1 MLNQIRIAA
10 IAIGLTLYGCQIQI
24 TPEDNP
30 TPRQIGQLNPQ
41 ASSRVSLEAIRMTI
55 LPDQSSPKRTA
66 DITELKTYLAD
77 TLQVP
82 VEIIPA
88 TNYDQA
94 VELLL
99 SGKVNV
105 AYLGPLTY
113 IEASEQ
119 DPTIKPIVA
128 PIDKDS
134 GRPWYTSNIIS
145 KIEIK
150 ELQDLRGKRFAFV
163 NESSTSG
170 FLIPNYHLNSRG
182 IYPAQDFAT
191 TLYGEAHD
199 QTLQLL
205 LEGKVEAIAVDSA
218 TYQTAIKNGTLDPA
232 KYHLLWESKP
242 ITNPPIVISGKL
254 SPSSQLALQKAFI
267 NAPAGL
273 VGINVVNAQGY
284 TIVQD
289 SDYELIRDLYRSR
302 Q

>member
-1 MLNQIRIAA
+1 MLNQTRIAA
-10 IAIGLTLYGCQIQI
+10 IAIGLTLYGCQSIMA
-24 TPEDNP
+24 PEQRQPPQQMAQNP
-30 TPRQIGQLNPQ
+30 KNEDDAP
-41 ASSRVSLEAIRMTI
+41 LEAIQITI
-55 LPDQSSPKRTA
+55 LPDQSSTERTA
-66 DITELKTYLAD
+66 DITELKTYLAE

-82 VEIIPA
+82 IKIVPA
-88 TNYDQA
+88 TDYDHA

-99 SGKVNV
+99 SGQVNV

-119 DPTIKPIVA
+119 DPMIKPIVA

-145 KIEIK
+145 KIDIK
-150 ELQDLRGKRFAFV
+150 EVAELRGKRFAFV
-163 NESSTSG
+163 DQSSTSG
-170 FLIPNYHLNSRG
+170 FLVPNYHLQTLG
-182 IYPAQDFAT
+182 IYPEKDFAA

-218 TYQTAIKNGTLDPA
+218 TYQTAVKNGTLDPN
-232 KYHLLWESKP
+232 KYHLLWESQP

-254 SPSSQLALQKAFI
+254 SPKSQLALQKAFI

-273 VGINVVNAQGY
+273 VAINVADAQGY
-284 TIVQD
+284 TIVQA
-289 SDYELIRDLYRSR
+289 SDYELIRELYRSL